1 MQHVII
7 VIHLML
13 VLALI
18 GVVLLQRSEGG
29 GLGIGSTGGF
39 MTSRGT
45 ANVLTRATAILAG
58 LFFLTSLL
66 LSILAGVGHK
76 PTSIL
81 EGGQS
86 APTAPG
92 APPPL
97 GGAAAACSTS
107 CKAARRRLRRRRQQP
122 RRGRRC
128 RSRSEITT
136 KGPGN
141 PAPSTFGSGVSEKS
155 WGKFEESM
163 QIVSQVPAK
172 LISYPATHRCRAGL
186 SNSRSSNRFA
196 RVKG

>member
-29 GLGIGSTGGF
+29 GLGIGSSGGF

-58 LFFLTSLL
+58 LFFVTSLV
-66 LSILAGVGHK
+66 LSILAGINRK

-81 EGGQS
+81 QGGQS

-92 APPPL
+92 APTPL
-97 GGAAAACSTS
+97 GGGGGLLNQLQGGQPPAA
-107 CKAARRRLRRRRQQP
+107 P
-122 RRGRRC
+122 
-128 RSRSEITT
+128 
-136 KGPGN
+136 
-141 PAPSTFGSGVSEKS
+141 PAPAAPAGP
-155 WGKFEESM
+155 
-163 QIVSQVPAK
+163 QVPQSK
-172 LISYPATHRCRAGL
+172 
-186 SNSRSSNRFA
+186 
-196 RVKG
+196 